1 MMDNRARFGAIS
13 QGHPL
18 RRILIIAVVLAALAG
33 LVWFAVHTANASK
46 AGAGGPGGPPGVGGG
61 GPGGFGG
68 FGGGG
73 RGRRPSTTV
82 GVATAFPSD
91 VPITLDGLGTVT
103 PAATVTVT
111 PQVSGM
117 ITQILFKEGQL
128 VKKGQAIAVID
139 PRPLQM
145 SLLQAQGN
153 QLRDEAQLDNAR
165 LTLKRDQTLL
175 TEDSI
180 ARQDVDTQAALV
192 KQLEGTLKTDQ
203 AAVGTAKLNL
213 GYSRVVSPIAG
224 RIGLRAVDLGNF
236 IQAGSATGLAV
247 VTEITPID
255 VQFTIPQ
262 DSVPNVQQQSAHGKL
277 PVTAY
282 DRTKTAILD
291 QGTFSTL
298 DNQVDP
304 TTGTVKAKAR
314 FPNANGTLFP
324 SQFVNVRIA
333 LQSLRHVIVVP
344 VTAVRTG
351 PQGDFVW
358 ILRPDKTV
366 TRRNV
371 TRGPATP
378 TMTAITQGLN
388 PGERVIT
395 EGGDRLTEGGKVT
408 LPTDKP
414 SPMMA
419 CMADM
424 QKLCKGKQGRE
435 MFTCLKDN
443 KAKASPTCQAAL
455 NAPRGGGG
463 GGGPGGGGDSAGGY
477 GGGGQGGGGGYGGG
491 ASGGG
496 GSGGGSGGGGGGGGG
511 FQMPPEMQAARAA
524 RDKAC
529 AADSKKLCPGQ
540 EGREAAMCL
549 RENVAKTSKACQNA
563 SDKVRGIMSS
573 MGFGG
578 GAGGGGGSGSGGGS
592 QSAGG
597 QSAGGQGA
605 GGQGAGG
612 QGGGNPGL
620 SGGQGG
626 GPASG
631 GGGGAGGGGGG
642 GGGFQMPPEMMAA
655 RDAMKK
661 ACAADNAKLC
671 PGLEGRDQF
680 MCLRQNEDKQSA
692 GCKAAIAK
700 MRAMRPT
707 GGGGGGR

>member
-1 MMDNRARFGAIS
+1 MDNRDRLGATS

-18 RRILIIAVVLAALAG
+18 RRLLIIGVVLAALVG
-33 LVWFAVHTANASK
+33 LVWFAVHTANSSK
-46 AGAGGPGGPPGVGGG
+46 AGGRGGPGGPPGAAGGG
-61 GPGGFGG
+61 GGGGGFGG

-73 RGRRPSTTV
+73 GRRPPTTV

-91 VPITLDGLGTVT
+91 IPITLDGLGTVT

-111 PQVSGM
+111 PQVSGV

-145 SLLQAQGN
+145 ALLQAQGN

-175 TEDSI
+175 SEDSI

-192 KQLEGTLKTDQ
+192 KQLEGTVKTDQ

-213 GYSRVVSPIAG
+213 GYSRVVSPVAG

-262 DSVPNVQQQSAHGKL
+262 DSVPNVQQQAAHGKL

-282 DRTKTAILD
+282 DRTKTVVLD

-314 FPNANGTLFP
+314 FPNAGGNLFP
-324 SQFVNVRIA
+324 SQFVNVRVA
-333 LQSLRHVIVVP
+333 LQSLHNVIVVP

-358 ILRPDKTV
+358 ILKPDKTV
-366 TRRNV
+366 TKRNV

-378 TMTAITQGLN
+378 TMTSITQGLN

-395 EGGDRLTEGGKVT
+395 EGGDRLTEGGKVN
-408 LPTDKP
+408 LPTDRP
-414 SPMMA
+414 SPMIA
-419 CMADM
+419 CMADI
-424 QKLCKGKQGRE
+424 QKLCKGKQGRDAF
-435 MFTCLKDN
+435 MCLREN
-443 KAKASPTCQAAL
+443 KAKASAGCQAAL
-455 NAPRGGGG
+455 NAPRGGGS
-463 GGGPGGGGDSAGGY
+463 GGGGDSSGGGGGGGGYGGQSAGGY
-477 GGGGQGGGGGYGGG
+477 GGG
-491 ASGGG
+491 A
-496 GSGGGSGGGGGGGGG
+496 GGGGGGGG
-511 FQMPPEMQAARAA
+511 FQMPPEMQAARDA

-549 RENVAKTSKACQNA
+549 RENVAKTSKACQDA
-563 SDKVRGIMSS
+563 SAKVRSIMSS
-573 MGFGG
+573 MGGGGFGG
-578 GAGGGGGSGSGGGS
+578 GQGGGGGGGFGASQGGGG
-592 QSAGG
+592 QVAAPGAGAQGRSG
-597 QSAGGQGA
+597 QGGGGQG
-605 GGQGAGG
+605 GGG
-612 QGGGNPGL
+612 QGGGNRGAGG
-620 SGGQGG
+620 GGQGG
-626 GPASG
+626 GQ
-631 GGGGAGGGGGG
+631 GG
-642 GGGFQMPPEMMAA
+642 GGGFQMPPEMQAA
-655 RDAMKK
+655 RDAMRK
-661 ACAADNAKLC
+661 ACDADMKKLC
-671 PGLEGRDQF
+671 PGQEGREAF

-692 GCKAAIAK
+692 ACKAATAK
-700 MRAMRPT
+700 MRALRPP
-707 GGGGGGR
+707 GGGGGGGQ